1 MLPADLNLQKI
12 YKFVT
17 RSSEEQHKDTWMR
30 KEVGKSHAST
40 GQEYRKWSFSWQTVR
55 KDSST
60 LADATAAQWKT
71 VAHANQDFISLQNNY
86 SVKDQSTLID
96 NEQLLTLRKSVS
108 MNNHIW
114 TAIYL
119 SPVSRFTKQIPCL
132 KSCYTEGNHR
142 GLARRPALSRHEKL
156 KDLPCYIQKDT
167 KKLNNIKRQLHYIR
181 MYLNISK
188 QSW

>member
-1 MLPADLNLQKI
+1 M
-12 YKFVT
+12 T

-30 KEVGKSHAST
+30 KEDEKCHAST
-40 GQEYRKWSFSWQTVR
+40 GQEYRKRPFSWQTVR

-60 LADATAAQWKT
+60 LACATAVQRKT
-71 VAHANQDFISLQNNY
+71 LAHANQDFISLQNNY

-119 SPVSRFTKQIPCL
+119 SPVSWFTKQIPCL

-142 GLARRPALSRHEKL
+142 GLARRPAHSRHEKL
-156 KDLPCYIQKDT
+156 KDLPCYIQKHT